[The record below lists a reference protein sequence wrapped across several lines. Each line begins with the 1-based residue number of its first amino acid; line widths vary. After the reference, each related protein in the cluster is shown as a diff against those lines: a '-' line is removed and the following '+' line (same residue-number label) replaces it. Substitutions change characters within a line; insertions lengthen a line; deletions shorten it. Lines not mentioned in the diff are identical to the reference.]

1 MQDEYCGL
9 QPNDLQSYHHF
20 MNVHLFDHLS
30 DIDRA
35 HIHIPDGSLTS
46 ADDILKYISFHAYP
60 FGKSQRQRCCTGLP
74 SF

>member
-9 QPNDLQSYHHF
+9 QANDLQSYHHF

-35 HIHIPDGSLTS
+35 NIHIPDGTLTS
-46 ADDILKYISFHAYP
+46 ADDILK
-60 FGKSQRQRCCTGLP
+60 
-74 SF
+74 